1 MMTSEEVIEHPN
13 SQQQQQLQL
22 QHPLQQQ
29 HTAVDQH
36 HHQVQHYHSSNQHHH
51 PSHYSPIVSSC
62 QHLLLP
68 NGSIIGRHV
77 AKTILP
83 NFPSLCSAIP
93 AEHVVHHNHNHNM
106 TTTTTTTLERQRTMG
121 LCSIDGRAPVS
132 HSRIRDFI
140 LRDFGP
146 TLHRMGYG
154 RGHRVALVLPNG
166 PELAM
171 AILATC
177 HWMSC
182 VPLNACGAKSELEA
196 DLQRCAAD
204 VVIGPYH
211 QQHVVDDMS
220 VASSDT
226 VDAAY
231 GGRFHV
237 LPLSKNKDSAEFLA
251 FEHVEETARNL
262 GIPFLGLVPSQ
273 REAGIFR
280 LVEAEAGGVPP
291 MQVSSVPRRFQ
302 PQHVAVS
309 SGTEADLAR
318 GMLASM
324 CQETTNCATM
334 VMESA
339 SCASDFLDQG
349 NDLDEVPE
357 AQVSHFIAN
366 THSDEIL
373 VLFTSGTTGSKK
385 IVAHNLGD
393 MLVASAIIAL
403 SWALTPDDINCNM
416 MPLFHVGGIVRQVF
430 SPILS
435 GGSVICCPAFDP
447 AIFWALLQNRAFSWY
462 YAAPTMHHLILQC
475 GKEIITDIHGNRIT
489 LHASI
494 QPRLRM
500 IANAAGGL
508 LPSLARELQHAFH
521 ANVLPSYGMTEC
533 MPISSPP
540 ANFRLE
546 KPGTSGVPVGPEV
559 AVLNL
564 YNMQSLP
571 PGEEGAICVRGE
583 PCFRG
588 YCVDH
593 SDKSSQ
599 NLSTFLDG
607 GWFDTGDL
615 GYMDADGYL
624 YITGR
629 TKEVINRGGEII
641 SPMEVEEA
649 VGSHPSVQ
657 ACVAFSA
664 THNILQEVVGIVI
677 VPNPGIPRVDLH
689 FLHEYLGQER
699 LAAAKWP
706 QCIVFMDGLPKS
718 HTNKLLRVKLG
729 QRLCLP
735 ELNDGMYP
743 IERTFQAKC
752 PPQGTPLETLI
763 PCEQVTVHAP
773 TVQSILRA
781 QLLTSRNQ
789 DLVVVPHPSRIGA
802 LVAYLYNLDRVWVV
816 QVAREK
822 LDNYVVPTHI
832 CLMNRPFVSMRDLL
846 PPRPTDSVA
855 AILQEQSAAK
865 GKPVDPLVR
874 EIQELCQDML
884 DLDCLPAAETNF
896 FNMGG
901 SSMLASQLASKIR
914 KRYDIPF
921 SGAEVFH
928 HASCGAM
935 GALIRERRGAHGHSA
950 QDPSVL
956 TLRADGTVVPTT
968 SGHHKDIDMQGA
980 PFESRR
986 LLPEKGMWRTL
997 FQLIPLFVLFPL
1009 WQMTRFFLFFL
1020 VLLQVLKRFPGD
1032 RMLHI
1037 FAFVVTLVAFH
1048 LAWVALS
1055 PFVFV
1060 AIKWIVIGKY
1070 KQGRYAIWSNYYLR
1084 WWFVDNC
1091 RKLIGHG
1098 IWGSTESLLNTYYR
1112 LLGAKIGPGARI
1124 SLAAEIAEFDLITI
1138 GEGACIELSTV
1149 RAFGVDN
1156 GSIILGPVA
1165 VGIHASVGARSVVA
1179 PFTSVPNGAHLG
1191 PVSSS
1196 YETGAN
1202 MDARHRRYNRRAL
1215 PEPRVTSQ
1223 LFIGGPIMFFL
1234 NAISHIPA
1242 FLVLYWMV
1250 KMPWR
1255 HNKKFR
1261 RLSQLLQWLCDPRRI
1276 PFYIGI
1282 RVARAIIAPFVYMA
1296 VAILFKKFVIGEF
1309 KDGKRDTR
1317 SEWQLLRH
1325 WLAATIFSREKIQDV
1340 TELVGRHYELVS
1352 ILFRMLGAKV
1362 GKRVFWPGNQP
1373 IFSGEFDLLEIGDDV
1388 VFGSRSFFCATTIDS
1403 AEKIVLCAGSN
1414 VADNCVVLPG
1424 SVIGKNAVLGSNS
1437 LCPEGWYLPEASV
1450 WFGARESQPTQLEK
1464 GVESTFTGSERIVA
1478 KDIKYLPM
1486 IGDETTIRPFGKA
1499 FYKGEAPY
1507 TVLPLSFIIVF
1518 TLITNIV
1525 IAAVHTGP
1533 FLGAVHGAAGILYGF
1548 PISQRDYSLQYSTG
1562 TVYATILVGFIVSHM
1577 LRVFLWAFIELAAK
1591 WGFMGRREEGRF
1603 NYDACNYAQNWELY
1617 QIVTRVRRVG
1627 RTSLLDFLE
1636 GTPFMALFFRLQG
1649 CKLGKDCCLYPT
1661 GGDPYMPEPDLVE
1674 MGDRCVVDTSSIV
1687 SHLNTRGNF
1696 ELVKILLE
1704 NHVTLRARS
1713 RVQQGVHMEAGSML
1727 LEKSLAMTGEVIEAD
1742 SVWQGAPA
1750 TRLFSYDP
1758 LLEGVRPSTSH
1769 YDTMFESGA
1778 DSLNETGIV

>member
-1 MMTSEEVIEHPN
+1 MSGATGETSN
-13 SQQQQQLQL
+13 LQRQLH
-22 QHPLQQQ
+22 HPLQDVSEEQKRQQQNQPQHSHQLDHYQQYQ
-29 HTAVDQH
+29 HTTTTSTTSPG
-36 HHQVQHYHSSNQHHH
+36 HSS
-51 PSHYSPIVSSC
+51 YLSPIVSSC

-68 NGSIIGRHV
+68 NGSIVGRHV

-93 AEHVVHHNHNHNM
+93 AEHVFEQRR
-106 TTTTTTTLERQRTMG
+106 TLG
-121 LCSIDGRAPVS
+121 LCSIDGCAPVS

-146 TLHRMGYG
+146 TLHRMGFG

-196 DLQRCAAD
+196 DLLRCAAD
-204 VVIGPYH
+204 LVIGPYH
-211 QQHVVDDMS
+211 ASLDDGMS
-220 VASSDT
+220 VASSDHSL
-226 VDAAY
+226 DHF

-237 LPLSKNKDSAEFLA
+237 LPVSKNKDSAEFMA
-251 FEHVEETARNL
+251 FEHVEETAKRL

-273 REAGIFR
+273 REAGIFQ
-280 LVEAEAGGVPP
+280 LMESAVLPIS
-291 MQVSSVPRRFQ
+291 VSSVPRRMQ
-302 PQHVAVS
+302 PQVVGT
-309 SGTEADLAR
+309 SGVTDVDR
-318 GMLASM
+318 PGGMLATM

-334 VMESA
+334 VMETA
-339 SCASDFLDQG
+339 SCASDFLDQTA
-349 NDLDEVPE
+349 DHSMEDSPD
-357 AQVSHFIAN
+357 AQVSHFLAN
-366 THSDEIL
+366 HHSDEVL

-403 SWALTPDDINCNM
+403 SWSLTPDDINCNM

-462 YAAPTMHHLILQC
+462 YAAPTMHHLILQT
-475 GKEIITDIHGNRIT
+475 GKEIITDIHGNRTT

-533 MPISSPP
+533 MPITSPP

-546 KPGTSGVPVGPEV
+546 KPGTSGVAVGPEV

-571 PGEEGAICVRGE
+571 PGEEGSICVRGE

-588 YCVDH
+588 YCMDH
-593 SDKSSQ
+593 SDNNPQ
-599 NLSTFLDG
+599 VLSTFLEG

-615 GYMDADGYL
+615 GYMDSDGYL

-629 TKEVINRGGEII
+629 SKEVINRGGEII

-664 THNILQEVVGIVI
+664 THNVLQEVVGIVI
-677 VPNPGIPRVDLH
+677 VPVPGRPKVDLH

-729 QRLCLP
+729 QRLNLP

-781 QLLTSRNQ
+781 QLVTSRDQ

-802 LVAYLYNLDRVWVV
+802 LVAYTYNMDRIWVV

-822 LDNYVVPTHI
+822 LDNFVVPTHI
-832 CLMNRPFVSMRDLL
+832 CQMNRPFVSMRDLL
-846 PPRPTDSVA
+846 PPRPADSVA
-855 AILQEQSAAK
+855 AIVQEQSEAK
-865 GKPVDPLVR
+865 GLPVDPLVR
-874 EIQELCQDML
+874 EIQELCQDLL
-884 DLDCLPAAETNF
+884 DLDCHPAPETNF

-935 GALIRERRGAHGHSA
+935 GALIRERRGANGHSA

-956 TLRADGTVVPTT
+956 TLRPDGTVAP
-968 SGHHKDIDMQGA
+968 SLSAHHKDMDMQGA
-980 PFESRR
+980 AFDSKRIM
-986 LLPEKGMWRTL
+986 PEKGLWRTL
-997 FQLIPLFVLFPL
+997 FQLVPLFVLFPL

-1020 VLLQVLKRFPGD
+1020 LLLQVLKQFPGD
-1032 RMLHI
+1032 QTIHI
-1037 FAFVVTLVAFH
+1037 LAFIATLVAYH
-1048 LAWVALS
+1048 LVWVTFTPLI
-1055 PFVFV
+1055 FV
-1060 AIKWIVIGKY
+1060 AIKWIVIGEY
-1070 KQGRYAIWSNYYLR
+1070 QQGRYAIWSNYYLR

-1091 RKLIGHG
+1091 RKLIGLG
-1098 IWGSTESLLNTYYR
+1098 IWGSTEPMLNAYYR
-1112 LLGAKIGPGARI
+1112 LLGAKVGVGARI
-1124 SLAAEIAEFDLITI
+1124 SLAAEIAEFDLVTI
-1138 GEGACIELSTV
+1138 GERAFVEFSTV

-1156 GSIILGPVA
+1156 GCIILGPVTI
-1165 VGIHASVGARSVVA
+1165 GNHASVGVRSVVA
-1179 PFTSVPNGAHLG
+1179 PFTIVPDGAHLG

-1196 YETGAN
+1196 YEKGAN
-1202 MDARHRRYNRRAL
+1202 MAAKHERYNRRAL
-1215 PEPRVTSQ
+1215 PEPRLSTQ
-1223 LFIGGPIMFFL
+1223 LLIGGPIMFFVNTL
-1234 NAISHIPA
+1234 SHIPS

-1250 KMPWR
+1250 SMPYR

-1261 RLSQLLQWLCDPRRI
+1261 RMSQLMQWLCDPRRI

-1282 RVARAIIAPFVYMA
+1282 RVARAIFEPFVYMGL
-1296 VAILFKKFVIGEF
+1296 AILVKKLLIGEF
-1309 KDGKRDTR
+1309 KEGKRDTR
-1317 SEWQLLRH
+1317 SEWQLFRH
-1325 WLAATIFSREKIQDV
+1325 WLAATLFSREKIQDV

-1352 ILFRMLGAKV
+1352 VLFRLLGAKV
-1362 GKRVFWPGNQP
+1362 GKRVFWPGHQP
-1373 IFSGEFDLLEIGDDV
+1373 IFSGEFDLIEIGDDV
-1388 VFGSRSFFCATTIDS
+1388 VFGSRSTFLCTTTDS

-1424 SVIGKNAVLGSNS
+1424 SVVGKNAVLGSNS

-1450 WFGARESQPTQLEK
+1450 WFGARGSEPTQLEK
-1464 GVESTFTGSERIVA
+1464 GVESTFTGSQRIMA
-1478 KDIKYLPM
+1478 KDIKNFPM
-1486 IGDETTIRPFGKA
+1486 VGDETTIRPFGKA
-1499 FYKGEAPY
+1499 FYKREAPY
-1507 TVLPLSFIIVF
+1507 FVLPLSLIIF
-1518 TLITNIV
+1518 FSLLTSTMT
-1525 IAAVHTGP
+1525 AVLHTFP
-1533 FLGAVHGAAGILYGF
+1533 FLGAIHWAAGILYGF
-1548 PISQRDYSLQYSTG
+1548 PIWQRDYALQYSSG
-1562 TVYATILVGFIVSHM
+1562 TLYVTISAGFLMAHVI
-1577 LRVFLWAFIELAAK
+1577 RVLLWAVIELAAK
-1591 WGFMGRREEGRF
+1591 WTFMGRREEGRF
-1603 NYDACNYAQNWELY
+1603 NYDTCNYAQNWELY
-1617 QIVTRVRRVG
+1617 QIVTRIRRVG
-1627 RTSLLDFLE
+1627 RTSLLDFIE
-1636 GTPFMALFFRLQG
+1636 GTPFMATFFKLQG

-1696 ELVKILLE
+1696 ELVKIILE
-1704 NHVTLRARS
+1704 HHVTLRARS

-1727 LEKSLAMTGEVIEAD
+1727 LEKSLAMTGEVIDAD

-1750 TRLFSYDP
+1750 TRLFSYEHE
-1758 LLEGVRPSTSH
+1758 LGVRPSTSH
-1769 YDTMFESGA
+1769 YESVVESGA
-1778 DSLNETGIV
+1778 EPLDESGIV